1 MKHGRS
7 LGLVV
12 VLLCLSGCGPQREID
27 QETYFRVKKE
37 LQEEYHDRRYWPKE
51 MFIYNGHLNRF
62 ERFWAESIRGQRK
75 NLLSRV
81 LYLRTMYKMAQ
92 RSCRRVGVSFDQFN
106 QAHVRFGRQDLTY
119 WQQVKEYMVLAPHR
133 RDARLRGEEPEP
145 AILERYIRLTQDMGT
160 ELWWEFRVVVEVGF
174 HGEIRVWDDLGRP
187 LGSVAEVEEKFLS
200 RDPYNLVQI
209 MPDPKARAGELFKI
223 APSMPSAQRV
233 VICDSFYNYVQMFVN
248 LYPLKG
254 LDTLT
259 HDRAALRTTYFV
271 HLAFVEID
279 GGVYLNSEPIDE
291 ADLLGETV
299 EALMER
305 SVSKLVVVAV
315 DDEASCGKVMELVR
329 LLKNNGAHRIAII
342 PNKLIAG
349 YEPKLDTETILK
361 GEPYSFNE
369 VDAYK
374 RMNQ

>member
-1 MKHGRS
+1 M
-7 LGLVV
+7 
-12 VLLCLSGCGPQREID
+12 
-27 QETYFRVKKE
+27 Y
-37 LQEEYHDRRYWPKE
+37 
-51 MFIYNGHLNRF
+51 
-62 ERFWAESIRGQRK
+62 
-75 NLLSRV
+75 LSR
-81 LYLRTMYKMAQ
+81 MAG
-92 RSCRRVGVSFDQFN
+92 SGSS
-106 QAHVRFGRQDLTY
+106 
-119 WQQVKEYMVLAPHR
+119 PHR

-174 HGEIRVWDDLGRP
+174 HGEIRVWDNLGRP
-187 LGSVAEVEEKFLS
+187 FGSVAEVEEKFLS

-291 ADLLGETV
+291 AGRLGRLV

-305 SVSKLVVVAV
+305 LVSKLVVVAV

-329 LLKNNGAHRIAII
+329 LVKNNDAHRIII
-342 PNKLIAG
+342 VPSKLIAG